1 MQNSRTE
8 SQKDIR
14 YCRSLM
20 VTAPASG
27 QGKTTVTAALAQLFR
42 LRGMR
47 VRVFKTGPDFL
58 DPQILACASGAP
70 VYPLDLWMGGESH
83 CRELL
88 YQAAAECDVIL
99 IEGVMGLF
107 DGEPSGADLAETF
120 GLPVLA
126 VIDASAMAQTF
137 GAVAFGLQR
146 FRPSLNFVGVLANR
160 VGSPAHAAL
169 VRDSLPSDLP
179 WCGALLSDS
188 AITIPSRHLGL
199 NQAGDIVDLPER
211 IQHAAILLEDVLGS
225 DLGDWLPPVVAYSEP
240 VQACPMMSR
249 IKAER
254 PLQGVKIAIAHD
266 AAFSFIYPSNLDVL
280 QLAGADLCFFS
291 PLQDSLLPNV
301 DSLYLPGGYPELHSQ
316 KLASNTAIL
325 EAIRAHHHA
334 DKPIV
339 AECGGML
346 YLLES
351 LIDQEGQSAA
361 MVGVLPGQGIMQDR
375 LQNIGMHQ
383 ALLPE
388 GQVRGHSFHYSRME
402 SPLTATS
409 YTMGARG
416 QPEAV
421 YRKGRLHASYL
432 HLYFPSHPD
441 ACIELFKP
449 TARGSEMKSAGSQY
463 SKTKNPGKTN
473 ETACPTLEKTHNG

>member
-1 MQNSRTE
+1 MQNSRTG
-8 SQKDIR
+8 SQKEIR

-42 LRGMR
+42 LRGLC

-58 DPQILACASGAP
+58 DPQILTCASDAP

-107 DGEPSGADLAETF
+107 DGEPSGADLAESF

-137 GAVAFGLQR
+137 GAIAFGLKHYQ
-146 FRPSLNFVGVLANR
+146 PSLNFVGVLANR

-169 VRDSLPSDLP
+169 LRDSLPSDLP
-179 WCGALLSDS
+179 WCGALLRDA
-188 AITIPSRHLGL
+188 AITLPSRHLGL
-199 NQAGDIVDLPER
+199 TQAGEITDLPER
-211 IQHAAILLEDVLGS
+211 IHHAAVLLEDVLGS
-225 DLGDWLPPVVAYSEP
+225 DLGDWLPPAVAYTAP
-240 VQACPMMSR
+240 DQPCPMMTR
-249 IKAER
+249 IKAVR
-254 PLQGVKIAIAHD
+254 PLQGVKIAIARD
-266 AAFSFIYPSNLDVL
+266 AAFSFLYPSNLDVL
-280 QLAGADLCFFS
+280 QLAGAELCFFS
-291 PLQDSLLPNV
+291 PMHDDQLPDA
-301 DSLYLPGGYPELHSQ
+301 DSLYLPGGYPELHIQ
-316 KLASNTAIL
+316 ALADNSTMLKAV
-325 EAIRAHHHA
+325 RAHHQA
-334 DKPIV
+334 GKPIV

-361 MVGVLPGQGIMQDR
+361 MVGVLPGQGKMQST

-388 GQVRGHSFHYSRME
+388 GQVRGHTFHYSRME
-402 SPLTATS
+402 SPLTAVSHTA
-409 YTMGARG
+409 GARG

-421 YRKGRLHASYL
+421 YREGRLHASYL
-432 HLYFPSHPD
+432 HLYFPSHPE
-441 ACIELFKP
+441 ACVELFKP
-449 TARGSEMKSAGSQY
+449 NIGEHS
-463 SKTKNPGKTN
+463 
-473 ETACPTLEKTHNG
+473 